1 MDVNI
6 SWLSLQIHLRLLLVA
21 YNLLQP
27 DDISEGHR
35 WIAGMEPF
43 YDPGPWLA
51 HQMVFPMGGLHCLDP
66 CLHCASSTSVTL
78 ANFRMVVKYLR
89 LWEELDLEVLPSFS
103 NWTASYYA
111 NCGCQSFHVHLGPL
125 LVVHTLLQPLN
136 ILRAEVKDHIHL
148 SMAGWIWNSSNI
160 RSDGFHI
167 KWCSL

>member
-6 SWLSLQIHLRLLLVA
+6 SWLSLHIHLRLLLVA

-89 LWEELDLEVLPSFS
+89 LWEGRLGGTSFVFKL
-103 NWTASYYA
+103 N
-111 NCGCQSFHVHLGPL
+111 SF
-125 LVVHTLLQPLN
+125 
-136 ILRAEVKDHIHL
+136 ILRQLWL
-148 SMAGWIWNSSNI
+148 SKLPRPSWASSCGSHFATTLEYTQGRGERSYSSKHGWL
-160 RSDGFHI
+160 DMELF
-167 KWCSL
+167 